1 MTVTAWAGLCPVMTA
16 GLGWAGLYADWSWR
30 LSSWPHKS
38 NPLFLQYVKIT
49 EKLSS
54 RYLLPTR
61 EYLSVPPPSLLTAHC
76 CVHHTECCFFDSLL
90 IASANLDGEKQQNI
104 FHRPSI
110 LPLRTMECNSI
121 MNYCVSLQP
130 GAGRGRGRGTAV
142 TASHTLTA
150 VISRISTP

>member
-1 MTVTAWAGLCPVMTA
+1 MQTGAGDCHHGLTSPILCFYNMLKSQRSSAHDTCFQLVSISQSHSHRPAYSLHSSLLCP
-16 GLGWAGLYADWSWR
+16 SHR
-30 LSSWPHKS
+30 
-38 NPLFLQYVKIT
+38 
-49 EKLSS
+49 
-54 RYLLPTR
+54 
-61 EYLSVPPPSLLTAHC
+61 
-76 CVHHTECCFFDSLL
+76 ECCFFDSLL

-142 TASHTLTA
+142 TAPHTLTA

>member
-1 MTVTAWAGLCPVMTA
+1 MLSHRFGRVVPRHDSWA
-16 GLGWAGLYADWSWR
+16 GLGWAVCRLGTVIMGLQSEQ
-30 LSSWPHKS
+30 S
-38 NPLFLQYVKIT
+38 NPPFTSTIT
-49 EKLSS
+49 AQLTIPASNPYASLS
-54 RYLLPTR
+54 LTLTAQPTH
-61 EYLSVPPPSLLTAHC
+61 YTAHC

-130 GAGRGRGRGTAV
+130 GAGRGRGTAV